1 RPAAQHGRAAV
12 AALHGALL
20 RRQARRGPAQSL
32 SQRLHVQ
39 LRERGHLR
47 APSAALRPIDRG
59 DLVVLYGLRHAVR
72 RQEGDHDDHQHER
85 RGCSCPRWSRA
96 VAGDSRYCYVFC
108 YHDGSVIADDVY
120 SLVLDAAGVDAPA
133 RVGGHQG
140 SAREGAGAHIRPHA
154 RPPG

>member
-96 VAGDSRYCYVFC
+96 VAGPGV
-108 YHDGSVIADDVY
+108 
-120 SLVLDAAGVDAPA
+120 LVPRTLLESTHLLAW
-133 RVGGHQG
+133 
-140 SAREGAGAHIRPHA
+140 EGIKAVLEKEQAHIFDLMPV
-154 RPPG
+154 PQD